1 MLGGFLSTLL
11 TISTLAFVAALV
23 FWIVALMFLW
33 HGYKLFRELRVRLA
47 AMLVCNRCGREVLIP
62 NAKFCGKC
70 GGQLSR
76 AA

>member
-1 MLGGFLSTLL
+1 MARLVEFIGGVAL
-11 TISTLAFVAALV
+11 IKAVAAVV

-33 HGYKLFRELRVRLA
+33 QGYKLFRELRVRLA
-47 AMLVCNRCGREVLIP
+47 AMLVCTRCGREVLIP